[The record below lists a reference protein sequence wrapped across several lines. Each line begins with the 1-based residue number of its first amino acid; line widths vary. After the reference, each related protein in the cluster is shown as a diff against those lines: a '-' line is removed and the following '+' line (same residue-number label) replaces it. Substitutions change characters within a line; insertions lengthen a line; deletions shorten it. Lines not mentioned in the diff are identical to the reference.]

1 MGGVLALSRIG
12 RLSPFRARE
21 TARDTWVALTGKPLV
36 RRLRTAACDEGVG
49 PPFFLPSIAKRCV
62 LRVEHPSSSARQ
74 PSPMRRVFAAKR
86 ARSTRGSGNISFRAL
101 PRLVATKHRSRAPR
115 GRAPSGHF
123 PFAFFSGLLPVK
135 VPAWRR
141 GKERRGSCPAPPQ
154 LWLRRPIPRPRT
166 DPSRF
171 LTRRVNRASSNPA
184 SFGLDTGDASDLR
197 HRRLTPRDFRHPR
210 GSPTRLF
217 ETVLTVR
224 VPARPKV

>member
-1 MGGVLALSRIG
+1 VGGVLALSCIG

-36 RRLRTAACDEGVG
+36 RRLRTAACNEGVG
-49 PPFFLPSIAKRCV
+49 PPFFSSFHRKRCG

-86 ARSTRGSGNISFRAL
+86 ARSARGRGNMSFRVL

-123 PFAFFSGLLPVK
+123 SFAFFSGLLK
-135 VPAWRR
+135 VPGWRR
-141 GKERRGSCPAPPQ
+141 GKEGRGSCPVPPR

-166 DPSRF
+166 DPSGF
-171 LTRRVNRASSNPA
+171 LTRRVNQTSSNPA
-184 SFGLDTGDASDLR
+184 AFGLDTGDASDFR
-197 HRRLTPRDFRHPR
+197 DRRLTPRDFRHPR
-210 GSPTRLF
+210 A
-217 ETVLTVR
+217 
-224 VPARPKV
+224 VPQLLV